1 MIYIFYSYCF
11 SILFSFLIW
20 WYSCIIKNYV
30 RIDCH
35 FSENGLLSYENPN
48 YHLGPSSNH
57 HRLDDALNSNTD
69 NIYEDIYQELDDIC
83 NIGHGGNG
91 GGGGVTKTPLSS
103 NTTLTS
109 GRKTYAT
116 LDIGSMGVDINTGPL
131 TQINSANIIDN
142 RRYYLKLS
150 VFLFSFLV
158 LPFFISAYFVEVF
171 VWFSTIT
178 FFDFCRGVEW
188 NNGNACDKNQSS
200 VWDKYVVS
208 IDMFSSITIII

>member
-1 MIYIFYSYCF
+1 M
-11 SILFSFLIW
+11 
-20 WYSCIIKNYV
+20 
-30 RIDCH
+30 
-35 FSENGLLSYENPN
+35 
-48 YHLGPSSNH
+48 
-57 HRLDDALNSNTD
+57 
-69 NIYEDIYQELDDIC
+69 DDIC

-150 VFLFSFLV
+150 VFLFSFFGSSFFLSQLTLLKSLSDLAPLLFLTFVGV
-158 LPFFISAYFVEVF
+158 L
-171 VWFSTIT
+171 
-178 FFDFCRGVEW
+178 
-188 NNGNACDKNQSS
+188 NGIMEMHVTRINHLYGTS
-200 VWDKYVVS
+200 
-208 IDMFSSITIII
+208 M